1 MSLKKDPAMK
11 VPKSRPPDKGEA
23 NRVGLPI
30 AAKSQRLCSGSAALA
45 LLSAAAAV
53 R

>member
-1 MSLKKDPAMK
+1 MSLKKNPTTN
-11 VPKSRPPDKGEA
+11 VQKSRPPDKGEA
-23 NRVGLPI
+23 DRVCLPI
-30 AAKSQRLCSGSAALA
+30 AAKRPRSCSGSAVMA